1 MAPRDGEIS
10 AEQRIESVA
19 QQRDTV
25 VKAYEIGRD
34 YAGLEKAEQQSESSD
49 DTIMSISTA
58 FARDQIEPPYSPD
71 HLCKLFEHS
80 ASLRQNVDAYMTNI
94 DGFGHTFDPVI
105 QLKEAAGRDMVRDA
119 IFIERYEAAHSGS
132 VRQPGGPVTPTPGT
146 PAKPTPEVL
155 MPTDEDIEAR
165 IEQLRAQMRMERAR
179 VESFFSYCVAEES
192 FTSLR
197 RRTRQDIEV
206 TGNGYWEVIR
216 NGVGEISQFV
226 HIPSR
231 SMRVTSK
238 KAHSVEVPQ
247 LVRFGS
253 LAHRKETFRRKFR
266 RYLQTG
272 GDHPIWFKEFGDP
285 QILSSK
291 TGKSY
296 DSVPA
301 LEAAEVGVPEATEVF
316 HFKIH
321 ALTTSAYGVP
331 RWIGNLLSVLGSRAA
346 EEVNLAYFDN
356 KAIPPMAILVSGG
369 RLGEESV
376 KRIEDF
382 VEIQIKGRK
391 NFHKILVIEAETTQG
406 AIGLGSENAGHMR
419 VEIKTLTD
427 AQLKDGLFLAYDS
440 ANMDKVGMGFRLPRL
455 LRGDIRDFNRA
466 CYSGDTETLTEDGWK
481 LHREIEPHEK
491 IAVYDP
497 EAAELRF
504 EVPAAKHV
512 YEVDEDLYRF
522 ESQHTDARVTGNHKM
537 LVRCPQRGW
546 QQEPAAFAAT
556 RSRLEVI
563 SAPEVDRHGCALS
576 NFVLPKQ
583 CQIERGHSHEPIAAS
598 DWLEFLGYYLS
609 DGGLLETD
617 NPGAPYVVFL
627 RQKKEPFRT
636 QMQACL
642 DRIGWHY
649 STQIKADGTS
659 VFCISNRC
667 LRSWLIEACGGRSA
681 GRRMPEGYA
690 TGLPREQL
698 KILWTAMQAGD
709 GSRGRQDTN
718 GGYYSASK
726 ALIDDTQI
734 VALRLGLRTV
744 VRWSESARVFQL
756 GWSSWKTAQLRDSH
770 VERERYVGEVF
781 CFECPGAGFFV
792 TRRNGK
798 IAIQGNSAEAALDFA
813 ESQVFGPERNDFDFS
828 MNRHV
833 LPALGIHHWQ
843 FKSNGPRLSDSQSW
857 GDMIIKLTT
866 AGILT
871 PEDARAL
878 TGTKVL
884 SQELPLITADWIRQ
898 PLPLT
903 IAGVQLDTSLDNNI
917 PLAAAEGAG
926 GAGLPDTTTGPT
938 PAPGLVSAAKAR
950 LLARAKDMIRLRDAF
965 RKQETAQAVATHK
978 KLQAAVEA
986 QPADDEIVIRMTAE
1000 ELATNFGITRKDS

>member
-19 QQRDTV
+19 GTRNTV

-34 YAGLEKAEQQSESSD
+34 YAGLEKAEQQSEASD

-119 IFIERYEAAHSGS
+119 IFIERYEAAHNPPARKPGEP
-132 VRQPGGPVTPTPGT
+132 VQP
-146 PAKPTPEVL
+146 APEVL
-155 MPTDEDIEAR
+155 MPTDADIEAR
-165 IEQLRAQMRMERAR
+165 IDQLRAQMRMERAR

-226 HIPSR
+226 YIPSR

-238 KAHSVEVPQ
+238 KPHSVEVPQ

-285 QILSSK
+285 QILSSR

-296 DSVPA
+296 DT
-301 LEAAEVGVPEATEVF
+301 LELLQATEHGVPEATEVF

-382 VEIQIKGRK
+382 VEVQIKGRK
-391 NFHKILVIEAETTQG
+391 NFHKILVIEAETTAG
-406 AIGLGSENAGHMR
+406 AIGLGNENAGHMR

-466 CYSGDTETLTEDGWK
+466 
-481 LHREIEPHEK
+481 
-491 IAVYDP
+491 
-497 EAAELRF
+497 
-504 EVPAAKHV
+504 
-512 YEVDEDLYRF
+512 
-522 ESQHTDARVTGNHKM
+522 
-537 LVRCPQRGW
+537 
-546 QQEPAAFAAT
+546 
-556 RSRLEVI
+556 
-563 SAPEVDRHGCALS
+563 
-576 NFVLPKQ
+576 
-583 CQIERGHSHEPIAAS
+583 
-598 DWLEFLGYYLS
+598 
-609 DGGLLETD
+609 
-617 NPGAPYVVFL
+617 
-627 RQKKEPFRT
+627 
-636 QMQACL
+636 
-642 DRIGWHY
+642 
-649 STQIKADGTS
+649 
-659 VFCISNRC
+659 
-667 LRSWLIEACGGRSA
+667 
-681 GRRMPEGYA
+681 
-690 TGLPREQL
+690 
-698 KILWTAMQAGD
+698 
-709 GSRGRQDTN
+709 
-718 GGYYSASK
+718 
-726 ALIDDTQI
+726 
-734 VALRLGLRTV
+734 
-744 VRWSESARVFQL
+744 
-756 GWSSWKTAQLRDSH
+756 
-770 VERERYVGEVF
+770 
-781 CFECPGAGFFV
+781 
-792 TRRNGK
+792 
-798 IAIQGNSAEAALDFA
+798 SAEAALDFA
-813 ESQVFGPERNDFDFS
+813 ESQVFGPERNDFDFA

-857 GDMIIKLTT
+857 GDMIVKLTV

-884 SQELPLITADWIRQ
+884 SQELPLISADWIRQ

-938 PAPGLVSAAKAR
+938 PAPGLVSAAKGR
-950 LLARAKDMIRLRDAF
+950 LLARAKDLIRLRDAF

-978 KLQAAVEA
+978 KLQAA
-986 QPADDEIVIRMTAE
+986 ADAETDEDEIVIRMTAE
-1000 ELATNFGITRKDS
+1000 ELATNFGITRKET